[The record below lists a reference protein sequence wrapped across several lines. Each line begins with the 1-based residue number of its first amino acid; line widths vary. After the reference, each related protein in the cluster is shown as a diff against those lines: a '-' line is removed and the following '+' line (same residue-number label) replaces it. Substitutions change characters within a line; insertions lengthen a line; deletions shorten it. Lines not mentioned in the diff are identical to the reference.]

1 MSERLQ
7 LLENDFDL
15 LSDLV
20 IILGLTAN
28 AWLYGVAGLG
38 AQINVAQRNVFRDL
52 DDSAP
57 I

>member
-28 AWLYGVAGLG
+28 AQCLWRGGIG
-38 AQINVAQRNVFRDL
+38 
-52 DDSAP
+52 SANK
-57 I
+57 

>member
-28 AWLYGVAGLG
+28 AWLYGVAGMG
-38 AQINVAQRNVFRDL
+38 ALINAAQRNV
-52 DDSAP
+52 
-57 I
+57 